1 MTEFRRSEEAKANF
15 RKEFAGNIEEIQDN
29 IARLQLQLLDR
40 RNWFARRGITKN
52 LETRKAQLALYLQ
65 HWARYEREGWI

>member
-15 RKEFAGNIEEIQDN
+15 RKEFAGDIEEIQDN
-29 IARLQLQLLDR
+29 IARLQLQLIDS

-52 LETRKAQLALYLQ
+52 LEIRKAQLALYLQ